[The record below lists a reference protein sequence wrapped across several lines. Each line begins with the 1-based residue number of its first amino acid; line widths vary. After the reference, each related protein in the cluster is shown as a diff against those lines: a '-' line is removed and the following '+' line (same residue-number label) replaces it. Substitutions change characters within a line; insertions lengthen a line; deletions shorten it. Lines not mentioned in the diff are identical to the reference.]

1 MVLKQKDLE
10 HIVNRGVDLVVEVLE
25 VDAELVVSFRGE
37 FVERFKAEPQLSW
50 HKVSSKAYHLDIS
63 LSC

>member
-37 FVERFKAEPQLSW
+37 FVESFKAEP
-50 HKVSSKAYHLDIS
+50 
-63 LSC
+63 